1 MKYILI
7 ICTILVV
14 ASFLLSYLAY
24 AELDSC
30 DLDFKFLSPLTVI
43 ISLLPPMF
51 YGFVDRESRMRSYVA
66 TLHLL
71 ATLVAVLFNSMFF
84 AETVYLDKLCSI
96 TDSSAY
102 GYQLGSVLCLHLGV
116 LAGHMIGRKMKY
128 ERLGRVDI

>member
-1 MKYILI
+1 MKYILS

-84 AETVYLDKLCSI
+84 AETVYLDKLCNI
-96 TDSSAY
+96 ESSAY
-102 GYQLGSVLCLHLGV
+102 GYQLGSVICLHLGV

>member
-84 AETVYLDKLCSI
+84 AETVYLDKLCNI
-96 TDSSAY
+96 KSSAY
-102 GYQLGSVLCLHLGV
+102 GYQLGSVICLHLGV